1 MGNTEQ
7 YLSEICKDYNV
18 VRQEFEPTIVNEV
31 EVQDCDYVFIDRAN
45 MYGKQVLCYG
55 YDEAKCEDV
64 PNCLFKQLQ
73 RKIKQCNEYKQLLS
87 EIKLF
92 LEGLNQVT
100 ENKTYI
106 KNSESFVKSIENNLE
121 V

>member
-45 MYGKQVLCYG
+45 MYGKQVLCYC
-55 YDEAKCEDV
+55 YDEVKCEDV

-73 RKIKQCNEYKQLLS
+73 RKIKQCNEYKELLS
-87 EIKLF
+87 EVKSF

-100 ENKTYI
+100 ENKEYI
-106 KNSESFVKSIENNLE
+106 KIVKSITTCLE
-121 V
+121 EK